1 VRATNVALLS
11 GAISLIAS
19 CGPPAHGELPRPSGS
34 SLAGPAEAHV
44 GALPAPGPDRVPL
57 GAVSPV
63 ALEASLAPISGS
75 ARALAYVDHAGAQA
89 LVARVIGPDG
99 PTGRPFV
106 IPRAHL
112 YAAFE
117 SPEGALTLATVEG
130 GRPCLRALD
139 ADLVGPPTCID
150 AAPDALVSV
159 GATLLALE
167 LRPPEPPEEP
177 EAQKDKAKPAAKPQ
191 AKPAPKKGGDKK
203 KPKKKPPMTQKKAL
217 ERLMASGAE
226 VELWTAPVT
235 RSDGLGEATSSGL
248 VFRQAMAG
256 LGFIGAAARG
266 ERVDVVFYERADP
279 KGKQPRGKIGVAGLD
294 ALGQHDPAT
303 RRSFGESKLEPGFL
317 ADHVDLRLVAT
328 GDGAVLLGQ
337 RGPRGKCDVT
347 VIAPFI
353 MQMIPEANDC
363 ALDPG
368 RFVTLA
374 RAKHKGEVPALE
386 PASTLDRARARRVF
400 GQASW
405 DVARSTLTKARAWTF
420 DGATLVSLRGA
431 PEPKKHTHPLEVSRL
446 RIVWGAL
453 APDGSGLAQLE
464 DGLAIIDSTGRVSSR
479 EGPPARRLSGPDQPD
494 AASASR
500 TPAVKVGSTWW
511 QARGE
516 LAALFPSRGAP
527 LRALP
532 HDTAVAVGGAASGL
546 VLELAPPMLHVDRLE
561 ASGAPKPLGARAV
574 PIAPGFDAI
583 QRGAGGAIV
592 VGARADDRSRLVSF
606 VVAADGAMS
615 TPRDVPLFEGAATQ
629 VSRVRL
635 VPLPAGG
642 ALLFDVGRTRVAWLD
657 DDGALVK
664 AASLPAAVPPAAPCV
679 DGHPAPAK
687 IPSLTP
693 GELLDFP
700 SRTEGTC
707 LSSEL
712 VHAAD
717 GSVRWLGSTT
727 DGASSRA
734 ELGLVKAASSGL
746 PPTKPPAAPALQ
758 ALAPGAARRCP
769 TEMVLVGDDLC
780 VDRYEGALLD
790 LGAGHYLSPDYPA
803 TPNLMAAALGD
814 WATRREL
821 QGDLLAR
828 ALPLPS
834 LSQWQ
839 RAATLTVAADSRAGV
854 RPSAYVTGS
863 TAKLAC
869 EAAGKRLCTHLEW
882 KRACRGQADTMFP
895 YGSAYEDGTCNV
907 NVLVHPAAILHGN
920 ASVGHMDPR
929 LNRVAGPRGGSV
941 LHLTGDN
948 PRCASRWGDDAIF
961 DMVGNLDEW
970 VDEKGGAFA
979 GGFYARGT
987 TSGCESLI
995 TAHPPAYLDYST
1007 GVRCCKDPAP

>member
-1 VRATNVALLS
+1 
-11 GAISLIAS
+11 
-19 CGPPAHGELPRPSGS
+19 
-34 SLAGPAEAHV
+34 
-44 GALPAPGPDRVPL
+44 
-57 GAVSPV
+57 
-63 ALEASLAPISGS
+63 
-75 ARALAYVDHAGAQA
+75 
-89 LVARVIGPDG
+89 
-99 PTGRPFV
+99 
-106 IPRAHL
+106 
-112 YAAFE
+112 
-117 SPEGALTLATVEG
+117 
-130 GRPCLRALD
+130 
-139 ADLVGPPTCID
+139 
-150 AAPDALVSV
+150 
-159 GATLLALE
+159 
-167 LRPPEPPEEP
+167 
-177 EAQKDKAKPAAKPQ
+177 
-191 AKPAPKKGGDKK
+191 
-203 KPKKKPPMTQKKAL
+203 
-217 ERLMASGAE
+217 
-226 VELWTAPVT
+226 
-235 RSDGLGEATSSGL
+235 
-248 VFRQAMAG
+248 
-256 LGFIGAAARG
+256 
-266 ERVDVVFYERADP
+266 
-279 KGKQPRGKIGVAGLD
+279 
-294 ALGQHDPAT
+294 
-303 RRSFGESKLEPGFL
+303 
-317 ADHVDLRLVAT
+317 
-328 GDGAVLLGQ
+328 
-337 RGPRGKCDVT
+337 
-347 VIAPFI
+347 
-353 MQMIPEANDC
+353 
-363 ALDPG
+363 
-368 RFVTLA
+368 
-374 RAKHKGEVPALE
+374 
-386 PASTLDRARARRVF
+386 
-400 GQASW
+400 
-405 DVARSTLTKARAWTF
+405 
-420 DGATLVSLRGA
+420 
-431 PEPKKHTHPLEVSRL
+431 
-446 RIVWGAL
+446 
-453 APDGSGLAQLE
+453 
-464 DGLAIIDSTGRVSSR
+464 
-479 EGPPARRLSGPDQPD
+479 
-494 AASASR
+494 
-500 TPAVKVGSTWW
+500 
-511 QARGE
+511 
-516 LAALFPSRGAP
+516 
-527 LRALP
+527 
-532 HDTAVAVGGAASGL
+532 
-546 VLELAPPMLHVDRLE
+546 MLHVDRLE

-970 VDEKGGAFA
+970 VDEKGAPSRAASTPA
-979 GGFYARGT
+979 G
-987 TSGCESLI
+987 
-995 TAHPPAYLDYST
+995 PPAAASPSSRRTRRPTST
-1007 GVRCCKDPAP
+1007 TRPASAAAKTQRHSGACAGVGRAREPGGNHPHDDRHRTVIVGPARRAVGRAAPSGWASDGNADPARQGGWLCHRSRGLGDDKAEPLA